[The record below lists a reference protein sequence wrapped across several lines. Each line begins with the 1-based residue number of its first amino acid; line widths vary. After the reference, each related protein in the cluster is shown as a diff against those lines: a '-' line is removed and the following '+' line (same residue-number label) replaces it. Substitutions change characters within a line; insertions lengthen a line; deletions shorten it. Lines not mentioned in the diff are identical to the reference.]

1 MSAAPKISAS
11 SDDVIVSIN
20 PADGSIAGTAVATS
34 PAELD
39 AVVERA
45 WIAYRTSG
53 WAELL
58 PHRRALVLQKIA
70 DGLLAEK
77 EALARLQM
85 ADNGKPLGECRGMV
99 ESAIGTFRYYAGVCE
114 TIETDVTPSRG
125 EYVSFTVLEPF
136 GVVACITPW
145 NSPIMN
151 DATKVAPALAAGNAV
166 ILKPSEDSPLLA
178 PELARIALAAGLPEG
193 LLQVVQ
199 GKGPEIGSALVA
211 HPGVRMISF
220 TGGTATG
227 RAIGRVAG
235 ERLVPA
241 ALELG
246 GKSPHVVFA
255 DADLDQAVA
264 AVVAGIFG
272 SAGQSCVA
280 GSRLFIEAPVYDEV
294 LGRVVERAKG
304 LKVGRPDEAG
314 VEMGPLASFHH
325 RDRVARFVDRARQE
339 GGRILCGGTAPTGRD
354 FDAGAYYLPTVID
367 GLGSD
372 AASCQE
378 EAFGPVL
385 VALPFRD
392 EADLIAQA
400 NGTAFGLACGI
411 WSESFKRC
419 WRIGRA
425 LEAGSVW
432 INTYKQSV
440 TSTPF
445 GGFKN
450 SGLGREKGIDGLRLY
465 AQVKSMYFGL
475 HANPLQVA
483 K

>member
-1 MSAAPKISAS
+1 MAPVNAANEL
-11 SDDVIVSIN
+11 VSIN
-20 PADGSIAGTAVATS
+20 PATGQEIARVAVTS
-34 PAELD
+34 ASELD
-39 AVVERA
+39 ATVARA
-45 WIAYRTSG
+45 WHAFHHSG
-53 WAELL
+53 WKSLL
-58 PHRRALVLQKIA
+58 PHKRALVLQAIA
-70 DGLLAEK
+70 DGLAAEK
-77 EALARLQM
+77 ESLARLQM
-85 ADNGKPLGECRGMV
+85 QDNGKPLGECRGMV

-114 TIETDVTPSRG
+114 TLETDVTPSRG

-136 GVVACITPW
+136 GVVAAITPW

-178 PELARIALAAGLPEG
+178 PELARIALAAGLPG
-193 LLQVVQ
+193 DLLQVVQ
-199 GKGPEIGSALVA
+199 GRGADVGAALVA
-211 HPGVRMISF
+211 HPGVRMVSF
-220 TGGTATG
+220 TGGTVSG
-227 RAIGRVAG
+227 RAIARVAG
-235 ERLVPA
+235 DRLVPT

-255 DADLDQAVA
+255 DADREHAVA

-280 GSRLFIEAPVYDEV
+280 GSRLFIEESIYDEV
-294 LGRVVERAKG
+294 LAAVVARARS
-304 LKVGRPDEAG
+304 LKVAAPDAEG

-325 RDRVARFVDRARQE
+325 RERVARFVERARAE
-339 GGRILCGGTAPTGRD
+339 GGRVLCGGEAPVGGV
-354 FDAGAYYLPTVID
+354 FDQGAYYLPTVID
-367 GLGSD
+367 GLQYG

-385 VALPFRD
+385 VALPFKD

-411 WSESFKRC
+411 WTESFKRA

-450 SGLGREKGIDGLRLY
+450 SGIGREKGIDGLKLY

-475 HANPLQVA
+475 HEQPLAVA

>member
-1 MSAAPKISAS
+1 MDAS
-11 SDDVIVSIN
+11 STPKDIISID
-20 PADGSIAGTAVATS
+20 PANGQEIGRVAITTRE
-34 PAELD
+34 ELD
-39 AVVERA
+39 ATVARA
-45 WIAYRTSG
+45 WKAFNESG
-53 WAELL
+53 WKALL
-58 PHRRALVLQKIA
+58 PHRRALVLHAIA
-70 DGLLAEK
+70 DRIMAEK
-77 EALARLQM
+77 EALAQLQM
-85 ADNGKPLGECRGMV
+85 RDNGKPIAECRGMV

-114 TIETDVTPSRG
+114 TLETDVTPPRG
-125 EYVSFTVLEPF
+125 DYVSFTVLEPF
-136 GVVACITPW
+136 GVVAAITPW

-166 ILKPSEDSPLLA
+166 ILKPSEDSPLLG
-178 PELARIALAAGLPEG
+178 PELARIAREAGLPEN

-199 GKGPEIGSALVA
+199 GRGADLGAALVA

-220 TGGTATG
+220 TGGTVAG
-227 RAIGRVAG
+227 AHIGKVAG
-235 ERLVPA
+235 ERLVPV

-255 DADLDQAVA
+255 DADREHAVA

-272 SAGQSCVA
+272 SSGQSCVA
-280 GSRLFIEAPVYDEV
+280 GSRLFIEAAIYDEV
-294 LGRVVERAKG
+294 LAAVVARAKT
-304 LKVGRPDEAG
+304 LKVALPDAAG
-314 VEMGPLASFHH
+314 VEVGPLASFHH
-325 RDRVARFVDRARQE
+325 RDRVAAFVDRARAE
-339 GGRILCGGTAPTGRD
+339 GGRILCGGEAPTGGD
-354 FDAGAYYLPTVID
+354 YDKGAFYLPTIID
-367 GLGSD
+367 GLGPD

-385 VALPFRD
+385 VALPFKN

-411 WSESFKRC
+411 WTESFKKA

-450 SGLGREKGIDGLRLY
+450 SGIGREKGIDGMKLY

-475 HANPLQVA
+475 HANPLSVA